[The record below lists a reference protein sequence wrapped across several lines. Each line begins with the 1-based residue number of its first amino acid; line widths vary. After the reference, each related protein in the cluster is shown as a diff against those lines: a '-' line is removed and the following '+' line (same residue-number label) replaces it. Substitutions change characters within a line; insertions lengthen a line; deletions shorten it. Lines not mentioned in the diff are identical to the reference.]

1 MMATEYIKEIVDDT
15 IWAIEFAFEYSLGS
29 GTYSGSLPPSS
40 VDASVGQL
48 PAFTFG
54 APRSSVGANV
64 DAGGKHRDRIKQS
77 VLITASFL
85 NSGPNIEV
93 ECGQNFRREISWK
106 KDPVRVP
113 TGTRYRHQAR
123 WWQHN
128 SSKNLALSKFK
139 NAIYNIL

>member
-1 MMATEYIKEIVDDT
+1 
-15 IWAIEFAFEYSLGS
+15 
-29 GTYSGSLPPSS
+29 
-40 VDASVGQL
+40 VGQL

-93 ECGQNFRREISWK
+93 ECGQNFRREIS
-106 KDPVRVP
+106 
-113 TGTRYRHQAR
+113 
-123 WWQHN
+123 
-128 SSKNLALSKFK
+128 
-139 NAIYNIL
+139 